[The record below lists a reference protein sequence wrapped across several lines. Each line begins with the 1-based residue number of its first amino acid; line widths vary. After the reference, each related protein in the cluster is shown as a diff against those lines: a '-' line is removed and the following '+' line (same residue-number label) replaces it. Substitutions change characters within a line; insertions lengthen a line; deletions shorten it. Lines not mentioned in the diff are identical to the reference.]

1 MTQVRTI
8 AALRAARAALGWTQ
22 LELAQRSQVALVSIT
37 RLEAGIGS
45 PRLATIDALIR
56 TLQSAGVA
64 IIDNQPLDGFTV
76 VVNAQVFGHGS
87 EPPNENG

>member
-22 LELAQRSQVALVSIT
+22 LELAQRSKVALVSIT

-64 IIDNQPLDGFTV
+64 IIDNQPFGGFTV
-76 VVNAQVFGHGS
+76 VVNARVFGHDS
-87 EPPNENG
+87 EPPTENG